1 MAIRNLRLNNG
12 ETIELDEWLS
22 WPLFSTVE
30 FAKASRVKLPSFSY
44 TVGQP
49 VPRAGLAKRLADPS
63 DTNMV
68 IAKKINHDEAFV
80 AFSITYEAFGLDD
93 DLVDIG
99 PATLAV
105 APLISANTLKR
116 MQAFM
121 TLSFKVG
128 TRQSKPQAAAPLAWF
143 AQGAGPVI
151 AASSG
156 TVGGGVNT
164 SLSVGTAGCPSP
176 RNQRRFPMPIFV
188 QSDRKI
194 SVDVETPRGPIPRLG
209 QDVRLRLYLD
219 GIKRRPVA

>member
-80 AFSITYEAFGLDD
+80 AFSITYEAFGLSD
-93 DLVDIG
+93 DLIAAG
-99 PATLAV
+99 PAALAL

-156 TVGGGVNT
+156 AVGVNAN
-164 SLSVGTAGCPSP
+164 LSVGTAGRPSP